1 MPARVLKHHPNRP
14 ASPLALNAYVV
25 LCNAH
30 EAAGSFL
37 AQFVNSRR
45 TRKAKGTS
53 TNVEQDLLRAMLVF
67 ASSGLDSMVKHLIR
81 DTLSAVIDRDQGAL
95 EMLKESIRRNLYRD
109 RVLDAELLVD
119 ALVAKDPKA
128 LLIEGLVYELTSSS
142 LQSSDQLFRVASFFN
157 IPTNQLTT
165 DPKGL
170 GEVFNVRNEISH
182 EMDIDFSQPNRN
194 RRPRSQ
200 DTMIAHAN
208 TLFSVGRAFLE
219 RVDEKLP

>member
-1 MPARVLKHHPNRP
+1 MPARLRKHYPNRP
-14 ASPLALNAYVV
+14 VSTLASNAFVV

-30 EAAGSFL
+30 EAAASFL
-37 AQFVNSRR
+37 DQFVKSRQA
-45 TRKAKGTS
+45 RKAKGTS

-81 DTLSAVIDRDQGAL
+81 DTLSAVIERDQGAL
-95 EMLKESIRRNLYRD
+95 EMLKESVRRNLYRD
-109 RVLDAELLVD
+109 RVLDAQLLVD
-119 ALVAKDPKA
+119 ALVANDPKA
-128 LLIEGLVYELTSSS
+128 LLVEGLVYELTASS
-142 LQSSDQLFRVASFFN
+142 LQSSEQLFRVASFFN
-157 IPTNQLTT
+157 IPTSQLTA

-170 GEVFNVRNEISH
+170 GQVFKIRNEISH

-200 DTMIAHAN
+200 NAMIVHAN

-219 RVDEKLP
+219 RVDDKIR